1 MSNAK
6 TACVNM
12 LSELGENVTAVLVH
26 ASESLFPLFSFP
38 RMRSLLL
45 RSSSWPILLW
55 LVFVFIFLFQD
66 HYIYLG
72 ILKAELY
79 SWLYKNGEVYKT
91 TKPNNIVFPRLLNGT
106 EEVLKRRATKDHFSS
121 KSR

>member
-6 TACVNM
+6 MACVNM

-55 LVFVFIFLFQD
+55 LVFCFYFFVSGSLYLFGHFKSGIIFL
-66 HYIYLG
+66 
-72 ILKAELY
+72 A
-79 SWLYKNGEVYKT
+79 V
-91 TKPNNIVFPRLLNGT
+91 
-106 EEVLKRRATKDHFSS
+106 
-121 KSR
+121 